1 MKTEDGVDDDVV
13 DWAILKSIQEANAA
27 SMGALE
33 EYLLLVSHPDT
44 VGSAEETRR
53 LLERSIANHEQVIE
67 QLDLA
72 IGELETNAGPGPE

>member
-1 MKTEDGVDDDVV
+1 MSTEDGVDDDVV

-33 EYLLLVSHPDT
+33 EYLLVVSHPDT
-44 VGSAEETRR
+44 VGSVDETRR

-67 QLDLA
+67 HLELA
-72 IGELETNAGPGPE
+72 VSEIETNAGPE